1 MQNNRIHKTT
11 AYILDYYQKNLS
23 NFLAFTSL
31 LALLKTAHRSP
42 VKDTHL
48 PAAGQTALYKYKAIY
63 VENDVEVGAMSA
75 EISIAVAG
83 R

>member
-1 MQNNRIHKTT
+1 MVLVGKYDFIV
-11 AYILDYYQKNLS
+11 YSGY
-23 NFLAFTSL
+23 
-31 LALLKTAHRSP
+31 ALLKTAHRSP

-63 VENDVEVGAMSA
+63 VENDVEVGTMSA
-75 EISIAVAG
+75 ELSIAVVG

>member
-1 MQNNRIHKTT
+1 MVLVGKYDFIV
-11 AYILDYYQKNLS
+11 YSGY
-23 NFLAFTSL
+23 
-31 LALLKTAHRSP
+31 ALLKTANRSP
-42 VKDTHL
+42 IKNTHL

-75 EISIAVAG
+75 ELSIAVVG